1 MFGAPMQTHHDVG
14 VGLGKAQ
21 TLDASHQCV
30 ERLMTNAGFM
40 GQIRKVFEG
49 QAQRSK
55 DVNGARMGG

>member
-14 VGLGKAQ
+14 VGFGKAQ
-21 TLDASHQCV
+21 TFDASHQCV

-49 QAQRSK
+49 
-55 DVNGARMGG
+55 